1 MLWGGGEDS
10 KRVGAVAG
18 AVAGVVAGVVA
29 GAVVSWEKTRYLCW
43 LMEMKTKSHP
53 SILIAGLALAALTAL
68 SVQAHTVLSSSV
80 PADNAV
86 ETVAPER
93 ITLSFSTEV
102 RLTGL
107 SMEDA
112 AGASVD
118 LGSIPT
124 ATQREFVIPAPKL
137 PPGTYRVSWRA
148 VGADSHV
155 VSGEYRFE
163 VAELL
168 SSE

>member
-1 MLWGGGEDS
+1 MA
-10 KRVGAVAG
+10 RY
-18 AVAGVVAGVVA
+18 
-29 GAVVSWEKTRYLCW
+29 RYLT
-43 LMEMKTKSHP
+43 MEMKHIRLP
-53 SILIAGLALAALTAL
+53 SVLIGVLALTAL
-68 SVQAHTVLSSSV
+68 NVHAHTVLSSSV

-86 ETVAPER
+86 ETDAPES
-93 ITLSFSTEV
+93 ITLTFSTEV

-112 AGASVD
+112 AGTVID
-118 LGSIPT
+118 LGAIPT
-124 ATQREFVIPAPKL
+124 ATQRAFVLPAPEL
-137 PPGTYRVSWRA
+137 VAGAYLVTWRA

-155 VSGEYRFE
+155 VSGEFRFE

>member
-1 MLWGGGEDS
+1 M
-10 KRVGAVAG
+10 
-18 AVAGVVAGVVA
+18 
-29 GAVVSWEKTRYLCW
+29 EK
-43 LMEMKTKSHP
+43 KTKSYP
-53 SILIAGLALAALTAL
+53 SILITVLAFTAL
-68 SVQAHTVLSSSV
+68 SVQAHTVLSGSV

-86 ETVAPER
+86 ETVAPES

-107 SMEDA
+107 SMVDA
-112 AGASVD
+112 TGAAID
-118 LGSIPT
+118 LGSIP
-124 ATQREFVIPAPKL
+124 ATTLKEFVIMAPQL

-155 VSGEYRFE
+155 VSGEFRFE

-168 SSE
+168 SRE

>member
-1 MLWGGGEDS
+1 MLQ
-10 KRVGAVAG
+10 
-18 AVAGVVAGVVA
+18 GVV
-29 GAVVSWEKTRYLCW
+29 VSYGIARYLYSP
-43 LMEMKTKSHP
+43 MELSNIRSP
-53 SILIAGLALAALTAL
+53 SYLLLAIALIGANA
-68 SVQAHTVLSSSV
+68 QAHTELSSSA

-86 ETVAPER
+86 ETAAPDV

-112 AGASVD
+112 AGAAID
-118 LGSIPT
+118 LGSVPT
-124 ATQREFVIPAPKL
+124 ATQQEFVIPSPEL
-137 PPGTYRVSWRA
+137 QPGTYRVGWRA

-155 VSGEYRFE
+155 VSGEFRFE
-163 VAELL
+163 IAELL

>member
-1 MLWGGGEDS
+1 M
-10 KRVGAVAG
+10 
-18 AVAGVVAGVVA
+18 
-29 GAVVSWEKTRYLCW
+29 EK
-43 LMEMKTKSHP
+43 KTKSYP
-53 SILIAGLALAALTAL
+53 SILIAVLALTTLTAL

-80 PADNAV
+80 PADSTV
-86 ETVAPER
+86 ETVAPES

-112 AGASVD
+112 TGGAID
-118 LGSIPT
+118 LGSIPA
-124 ATQREFVIPAPKL
+124 ATLQEFVIPAPQL

-155 VSGEYRFE
+155 VSGEFRFE

>member
-1 MLWGGGEDS
+1 
-10 KRVGAVAG
+10 
-18 AVAGVVAGVVA
+18 
-29 GAVVSWEKTRYLCW
+29 
-43 LMEMKTKSHP
+43 MKTKSFP
-53 SILIAGLALAALTAL
+53 SILITVLAFTAL
-68 SVQAHTVLSSSV
+68 GVQAHTVLSSSV

-86 ETVAPER
+86 ETAAPETL
-93 ITLSFSTEV
+93 TLSFSTEV

-112 AGASVD
+112 SGAAID

-124 ATQREFVIPAPKL
+124 ATQREFLIPAPKL
-137 PPGTYRVSWRA
+137 PPGTYQVSWRA

-155 VSGEYRFE
+155 VSGDFRFE

-168 SSE
+168 SRE